1 MEIKLPRARQIGAIT
16 YPLYLLHQ
24 TIGYVILKHFANEQ
38 NKLLMIPATMLIMI
52 AFAYLLH
59 RIVEVKMRGFWRKL
73 FDVVIARPIQF
84 LEEQLLRLKA
94 KLRIAV

>member
-1 MEIKLPRARQIGAIT
+1 
-16 YPLYLLHQ
+16 
-24 TIGYVILKHFANEQ
+24 
-38 NKLLMIPATMLIMI
+38 MIPATMLIMI